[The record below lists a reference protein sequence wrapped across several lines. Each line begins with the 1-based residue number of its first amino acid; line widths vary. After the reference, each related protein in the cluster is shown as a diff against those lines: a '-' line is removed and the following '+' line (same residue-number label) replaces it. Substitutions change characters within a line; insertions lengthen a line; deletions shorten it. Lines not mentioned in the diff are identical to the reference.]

1 MAVSILSSN
10 DLTAMSYNVNVSSLS
25 PNTTQKSLE
34 DFFSFCGKISSIDF
48 NNESKSAVIH
58 FEKPSAVKTALMLDG
73 GSLDDAHI
81 SVSSTVDHADETGT
95 GEPHAEGAHVDQ
107 ADKPRAAIV
116 AEYIAK
122 GYVLSDQ
129 VLQKAIDLD
138 QKQGIS
144 ARFMAWWHSFDHAV
158 GSKVAP
164 AGAEQPTLSST
175 VTGHVNTGLGKA
187 REIDQQKGI
196 SNKATEYY
204 QVALGST
211 FGQKVRDFYTT
222 TSKQVVDIHE
232 EAKRIAASQTPAP
245 SATSATTPAAATN
258 DPTIAATA
266 PTANAPTVV

>member
-1 MAVSILSSN
+1 
-10 DLTAMSYNVNVSSLS
+10 MSYNVNVSNLS
-25 PNTTQKSLE
+25 PSTTQKSLE

-48 NNESKSAVIH
+48 NNESKSAIIH

-81 SVSSTVDHADETGT
+81 SVSSSVDHPEESNAS
-95 GEPHAEGAHVDQ
+95 EPHVEGAHVDQ

-116 AEYIAK
+116 AEYLAK

-158 GSKVAP
+158 GAKVAP
-164 AGAEQPTLSST
+164 AGTEQPTLSST

-187 REIDQQKGI
+187 REIDQQRGI

-204 QVALGST
+204 QVALGSS
-211 FGQKVRDFYTT
+211 FGQKVREFYTT

-232 EAKRIAASQTPAP
+232 EAKRIASTQTPAQ
-245 SATSATTPAAATN
+245 SAAPTAATN
-258 DPTIAATA
+258 DPTITATA
-266 PTANAPTVV
+266 PATNAPTVV